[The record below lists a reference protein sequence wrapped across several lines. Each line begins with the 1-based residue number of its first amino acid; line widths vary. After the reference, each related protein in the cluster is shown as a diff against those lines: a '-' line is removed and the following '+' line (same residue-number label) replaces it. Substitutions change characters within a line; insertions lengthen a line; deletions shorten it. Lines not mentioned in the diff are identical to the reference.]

1 MKRLLA
7 IICVLAI
14 SSCVQFHDQPLSA
27 TKSLDS
33 FESRTLNRTDLN
45 TYIQAHIPVPA
56 GQWPLRTW
64 DLTSLTLAAFFY
76 HPDLD
81 VARARWAFAKAG
93 VKAAGEHP
101 NPKVTVSP
109 GFNSTTESVSRW
121 IVGAAVDIPII
132 TAGKRGY
139 QLAQAEHLS
148 EAARMNI
155 AAVAWQVR
163 SRVREALLDL
173 YGANEIEGL
182 LIRRRSIQAQCLEL
196 LQRQLDAGEISAV
209 VVTQASIDL
218 HATVVELL
226 DARKRQAEA
235 RVALADAI
243 GVPVKALD
251 GIGISFKGFEAVPS
265 TLPKP
270 EARRRALLNR
280 ADVLAAL
287 AVYQASQS
295 SLQLEIARQYPDI
308 DIGPGYEYDQ
318 GDNKWAL
325 GISLTL
331 PVFNQNQGAIAAAE
345 ARRTEA
351 AAEFTALQSRILG
364 QIERAV
370 AGLTASTDKART
382 AEIIAEELE
391 QKAATMQKMFDAG
404 EVLMLAV
411 AGAHLE
417 QNSNAL
423 LLLRARIDVHQAVGQ
438 LEDAM
443 QSPADLSDWQETV
456 LHSDIGNRV
465 ILQRK

>member
-7 IICVLAI
+7 IISVLTI

-33 FESRTLNRTDLN
+33 FESRTLNQTDLN
-45 TYIQAHIPVPA
+45 TYIQAHIA
-56 GQWPLRTW
+56 AAQWPLQAW
-64 DLTSLTLAAFFY
+64 DLTSLTLTAFFY

-81 VARARWAFAKAG
+81 VARAQWAFAKAG
-93 VKAAGEHP
+93 VKAAGEPP

-109 GFNSTTESVSRW
+109 GYNSTTESVSRW
-121 IVGAAVDIPII
+121 IVGAAVEIPIV

-148 EAARMNI
+148 EAARMHI

-163 SRVREALLDL
+163 SRVRKALLDL
-173 YGANEIEGL
+173 YGANETESL
-182 LIRRRSIQAQCLEL
+182 LIKRQSIQAQCLEL
-196 LQRQLDAGEISAV
+196 LQQQLDAGEISGV
-209 VVTQASIDL
+209 VVNQASIDF
-218 HATVVELL
+218 HATVLELL
-226 DARKRQAEA
+226 DARKRQTEA
-235 RVALADAI
+235 RVELADAI
-243 GVPVKALD
+243 GVPVKAID
-251 GIGISFKGFEAVPS
+251 GIDILFNGFEGLPS

-270 EARRRALLNR
+270 EARRQALLNR
-280 ADVLAAL
+280 VDVLAAL

-331 PVFNQNQGAIAAAE
+331 PVLNQNRGAIAAAE
-345 ARRTEA
+345 ALRTEA
-351 AAEFTALQSRILG
+351 AAEFTALQSHILG

-370 AGLTASTDKART
+370 AGLNASMDKART
-382 AEIIAEELE
+382 AEVIAEKLE
-391 QKAATMQKMFDAG
+391 QKATTMQKMFEAG
-404 EVLMLAV
+404 EVLVLAV
-411 AGAHLE
+411 AGARLE
-417 QNSNAL
+417 QNSNTL
-423 LLLRARIDVHQAVGQ
+423 LLLRARIDVQEAVGQ

-443 QSPADLSDWQETV
+443 QSPADLSDWRETV
-456 LHSDIGNRV
+456 LQSDIG
-465 ILQRK
+465 KKGTS